1 MLLAELLLVPLLAAA
16 PAAPSSSG
24 SSSSSRWSPRRDTA
38 PLPPSLDDLWAGNA
52 SFKLLRS
59 TPLSAPGF
67 AHVDA
72 GTRVVVSNG
81 TWYLFG
87 RWDQGPSKKCP
98 QRISIN
104 VRASTDKGQT
114 WGAPHVVAEPDET
127 TVCVFADGS
136 AIYDAETTTW
146 HYVVQMLDV
155 SGKGGWMGAHFSL
168 TGSASPFGDWVSD
181 ANNPVVASGS
191 LWGEICAGTGAATKR
206 PQFPSPTW
214 SVPSLS
220 RQTFVY
226 AFQSSSSKRKVV
238 FRPAGKHCQIGMVD
252 EGTFDIVEKSGGYF
266 YVTFHG
272 YDYKRRLA
280 ARGVARTA
288 DFQHWD
294 TRGGDLP
301 GDAIFAAADC
311 EGWNVSWTGGCIG
324 SGKETAVL
332 LSAFYIRMIILTRQA
347 RDKHRQNLKQNTYCA
362 GEASILRAPSGY
374 MYEVIEATDLQL
386 GTKKHSCFVFTSVC
400 LS

>member
-206 PQFPSPTW
+206 PQFPSPKTYLSRACLGKLSSMLFKAAVQNARSYFALQGSTVRSAW
-214 SVPSLS
+214 STKVPSTLS
-220 RQTFVY
+220 KSQ
-226 AFQSSSSKRKVV
+226 A
-238 FRPAGKHCQIGMVD
+238 
-252 EGTFDIVEKSGGYF
+252 GTFTSPSTGTTTSDGW
-266 YVTFHG
+266 
-272 YDYKRRLA
+272 RR
-280 ARGVARTA
+280 
-288 DFQHWD
+288 
-294 TRGGDLP
+294 
-301 GDAIFAAADC
+301 
-311 EGWNVSWTGGCIG
+311 
-324 SGKETAVL
+324 AV
-332 LSAFYIRMIILTRQA
+332 
-347 RDKHRQNLKQNTYCA
+347 
-362 GEASILRAPSGY
+362 
-374 MYEVIEATDLQL
+374 
-386 GTKKHSCFVFTSVC
+386 
-400 LS
+400 